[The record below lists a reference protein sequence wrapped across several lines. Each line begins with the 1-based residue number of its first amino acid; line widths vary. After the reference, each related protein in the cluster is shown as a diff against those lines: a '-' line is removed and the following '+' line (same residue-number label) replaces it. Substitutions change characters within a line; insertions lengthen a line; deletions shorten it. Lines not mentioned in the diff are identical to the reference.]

1 MAAYPTNIK
10 MIDTAAGILG
20 DNISAQ
26 SGCYN
31 HFDRIFP
38 HFLHQGYPDDTTEVT
53 DYGMLPDDILSGDA
67 SVRFDA
73 T

>member
-1 MAAYPTNIK
+1 

-31 HFDRIFP
+31 HFDRTSAEYSLTFCIKGT
-38 HFLHQGYPDDTTEVT
+38 LTILRKSLTT
-53 DYGMLPDDILSGDA
+53 GMIS
-67 SVRFDA
+67 
-73 T
+73 